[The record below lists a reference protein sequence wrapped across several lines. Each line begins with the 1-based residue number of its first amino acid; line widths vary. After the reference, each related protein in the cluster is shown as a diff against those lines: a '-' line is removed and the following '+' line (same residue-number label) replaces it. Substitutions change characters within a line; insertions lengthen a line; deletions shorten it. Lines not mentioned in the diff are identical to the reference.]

1 MFILKWIKAKK
12 NGIPLYIK
20 DKWYNYRAMMTESEA
35 KTTDHIQIY
44 DDNGKYIVPKRGV
57 TVNVFFS
64 KKKVIATYVI
74 IGIHEESR
82 NKDWL
87 YAYDLVNRRFIF
99 RRKYKKDMRKEISH
113 ERKGNKKNVF

>member
-44 DDNGKYIVPKRGV
+44 DDNGKYIVPKKELLLM
-57 TVNVFFS
+57 FFS
-64 KKKVIATYVI
+64 QK
-74 IGIHEESR
+74 
-82 NKDWL
+82 
-87 YAYDLVNRRFIF
+87 
-99 RRKYKKDMRKEISH
+99 RKL
-113 ERKGNKKNVF
+113 

>member
-44 DDNGKYIVPKRGV
+44 DDNGKYIVPKKELLLM
-57 TVNVFFS
+57 FFFQ
-64 KKKVIATYVI
+64 K
-74 IGIHEESR
+74 
-82 NKDWL
+82 
-87 YAYDLVNRRFIF
+87 
-99 RRKYKKDMRKEISH
+99 RKL
-113 ERKGNKKNVF
+113 

>member
-12 NGIPLYIK
+12 NGIPLYNK

-44 DDNGKYIVPKRGV
+44 DDNGKYIVPKKGV

-87 YAYDLVNRRFIF
+87 YAYDWVNVDLFFVGNI
-99 RRKYKKDMRKEISH
+99 KKI
-113 ERKGNKKNVF
+113 

>member
-20 DKWYNYRAMMTESEA
+20 DEWYNYRAMMTESEA
-35 KTTDHIQIY
+35 KTTDHIQIF
-44 DDNGKYIVPKRGV
+44 DDNGKYIVPKGGV

-74 IGIHEESR
+74 IGIHEEAR
-82 NKDWL
+82 NRDWL
-87 YAYDLVNRRFIF
+87 YSYDWVHVDLFFVGNI
-99 RRKYKKDMRKEISH
+99 KKI
-113 ERKGNKKNVF
+113 

>member
-20 DKWYNYRAMMTESEA
+20 NKWYNYRAMMTESEA
-35 KTTDHIQIY
+35 KTTNHIQIY
-44 DDNGKYIVPKRGV
+44 DANGKYIVPKRGV

-87 YAYDLVNRRFIF
+87 YAYDWVNVDLFFVGNI
-99 RRKYKKDMRKEISH
+99 KKI
-113 ERKGNKKNVF
+113 

>member
-35 KTTDHIQIY
+35 N
-44 DDNGKYIVPKRGV
+44 DNGKYIVPKKGV

-74 IGIHEESR
+74 IGIHE
-82 NKDWL
+82 
-87 YAYDLVNRRFIF
+87 
-99 RRKYKKDMRKEISH
+99 
-113 ERKGNKKNVF
+113 

>member
-20 DKWYNYRAMMTESEA
+20 DKRYNYRAMMTESEA
-35 KTTDHIQIY
+35 KTT
-44 DDNGKYIVPKRGV
+44 
-57 TVNVFFS
+57 
-64 KKKVIATYVI
+64 KVIATYVI

-87 YAYDLVNRRFIF
+87 YAYDWVNVDLFFVGNI
-99 RRKYKKDMRKEISH
+99 KKI
-113 ERKGNKKNVF
+113 

>member
-1 MFILKWIKAKK
+1 MDKSKE

-57 TVNVFFS
+57 TVNVFS
-64 KKKVIATYVI
+64 QK
-74 IGIHEESR
+74 ESYSYLC
-82 NKDWL
+82 N
-87 YAYDLVNRRFIF
+87 NR
-99 RRKYKKDMRKEISH
+99 DS
-113 ERKGNKKNVF
+113 